1 MDIIGLISF
10 TVFLVVL
17 VAVSYT
23 AIVFAVKSRKQAA
36 EIVQISID
44 KIALL
49 RQLEKVINEN
59 DNRSLEQTDGF
70 VKFLSESRDWAF
82 DYIEKV
88 QQSIQ
93 SLKIAVQNGSEIE
106 EELAQLFSHLPEQ
119 QGETKNG

>member
-17 VAVSYT
+17 VAVSYA
-23 AIVFAVKSRKQAA
+23 AIAFGINSRKQAA
-36 EIVQISID
+36 EIVQLNID

-49 RQLEKVINEN
+49 RQLEKALNEK
-59 DNRSLEQTDGF
+59 DNQSLEQTDGF

-88 QQSIQ
+88 QSSIQ
-93 SLKIAVQNGSEIE
+93 KLKTSIESGYATEEEMLELFSFLPNNEEKQNG
-106 EELAQLFSHLPEQ
+106 
-119 QGETKNG
+119 